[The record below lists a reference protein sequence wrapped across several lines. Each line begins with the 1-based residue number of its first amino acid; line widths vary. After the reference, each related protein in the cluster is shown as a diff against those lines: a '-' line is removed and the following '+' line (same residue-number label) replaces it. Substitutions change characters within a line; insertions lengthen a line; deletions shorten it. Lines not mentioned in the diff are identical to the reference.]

1 MYTGLMGIVELS
13 NISKVY
19 QMDNVQVNAV
29 KNASFSIQQGEF
41 AAISGPS
48 GSGKSTLLNIIG
60 LTDLP
65 TSGTL
70 IINGNDIYKNI
81 TLGVKAKI
89 PSRVDSMLTDLRR
102 SQLGFIFQTINMVP
116 LLNVWE
122 NI

>member
-81 TLGVKAKI
+81 TLGTYKTKEEA
-89 PSRVDSMLTDLRR
+89 
-102 SQLGFIFQTINMVP
+102 INATK
-116 LLNVWE
+116 E
-122 NI
+122 AEIKYFKT